1 MFHSGDRRARTRQPR
16 PPTRTGSPSR
26 AAALAALALVLAL
39 AGATGAAGAARAA
52 GATRAGTAGAA
63 PAGTAPAPADSL
75 ALAAGAAPA
84 DSAATPPRSGWL
96 ALPGL
101 FYTPETKTGAGAFL
115 LRTFRPADG
124 RPDAR
129 PSSVGLAVI
138 GTQKSQWIVSLAPD
152 LYWRGE
158 DWRLS
163 GAAGWMRY
171 PTKFYG
177 IGPDALEAAEEDYTP
192 RSWSAALNLQRRLK
206 PWLKVGAGA
215 EFLDVALVKTEA
227 SGALAG
233 SGGDGGASG
242 EATVPGAGG
251 GRLVGVGVTIA
262 SDTRDSVFWPLRGR
276 EWTLAWTSFGP
287 ALGSDYVTNRW
298 LLNLK
303 QYVPAGK
310 GQLVAVQGLL
320 QAMTGQPPFYQLAA
334 LGGQNLLRGYYEG
347 RWRDRCL
354 AAVQVDWRRRLGE
367 RWGVTLFGAA
377 GTVARDLD
385 RLAVARAKLAG
396 GAGVRFALNKDER
409 IHLRFDYG
417 VGDGSSGSYIT
428 VNEAF

>member
-1 MFHSGDRRARTRQPR
+1 MRAVPQRTSTAPAARRAGRLGAEANVRIL
-16 PPTRTGSPSR
+16 
-26 AAALAALALVLAL
+26 LATTLGLVLAL
-39 AGATGAAGAARAA
+39 SVGEPGVPAAEPAAPDGGAA
-52 GATRAGTAGAA
+52 AT
-63 PAGTAPAPADSL
+63 DSL
-75 ALAAGAAPA
+75 APAASAAPA
-84 DSAATPPRSGWL
+84 DSAAAPPRSGWL

-115 LRTFRPADG
+115 LRTLRPADG

-152 LYWRGE
+152 FYWRGE
-158 DWRLS
+158 KWRLS

-177 IGPDALEAAEEDYTP
+177 IGPGSPESAEEDYTP

-215 EFLDVALVKTEA
+215 EFLDGELVETEA
-227 SGALAG
+227 GGSLAAG
-233 SGGDGGASG
+233 S
-242 EATVPGAGG
+242 TVPGAGG
-251 GRLVGVGVTIA
+251 GRLAGVGVTLA
-262 SDTRDSVFWPLRGR
+262 SDTRDSVFWPRRGR

-298 LLNLK
+298 LLDLK
-303 QYVPAGK
+303 QYVPVGK
-310 GQLVAVQGLL
+310 GQLVAAQGLL
-320 QAMTGQPPFYQLAA
+320 RAMTGQPPFYQLAA

-354 AAVQVDWRRRLGE
+354 AAVQVDYRRRLGE

-385 RLAVARAKLAG
+385 QLAVAQAKLAG

-409 IHLRFDYG
+409 IYLRFDYG
-417 VGDGSSGSYIT
+417 VGDGSSGGYIT

>member
-1 MFHSGDRRARTRQPR
+1 MFRSGDRRARTRRPR
-16 PPTRTGSPSR
+16 PPSRTGSPSR
-26 AAALAALALVLAL
+26 AATLAALALVLAL
-39 AGATGAAGAARAA
+39 AGATGAARAARAA
-52 GATRAGTAGAA
+52 QTGT
-63 PAGTAPAPADSL
+63 AGTAPAGAATAPTDSL
-75 ALAAGAAPA
+75 ALAAGASPA
-84 DSAATPPRSGWL
+84 DTAAAAPRSGWL

-115 LRTFRPADG
+115 LRTFRPAGG

-138 GTQKSQWIVSLAPD
+138 GTQRSQWIVSLAPD
-152 LYWRGE
+152 FYWRGE

-177 IGPDALEAAEEDYTP
+177 IGPGALETAEEDYTP

-206 PWLKVGAGA
+206 PWLKVGVGA
-215 EFLDVALVKTEA
+215 EFLDGELVETEA
-227 SGALAG
+227 GRSLAG
-233 SGGDGGASG
+233 GAGADGGS
-242 EATVPGAGG
+242 TVPGAGG

-354 AAVQVDWRRRLGE
+354 AAVQVDYRRRLGE

-385 RLAVARAKLAG
+385 RLAVAQAKLAG

-409 IHLRFDYG
+409 IYLRFDYG

>member
-1 MFHSGDRRARTRQPR
+1 MFRSGDRRARTRRPR
-16 PPTRTGSPSR
+16 PPSRTGSPSR

-39 AGATGAAGAARAA
+39 AGT
-52 GATRAGTAGAA
+52 AGTA
-63 PAGTAPAPADSL
+63 PAGTATAPTDSL
-75 ALAAGAAPA
+75 ALAAGTSPA
-84 DSAATPPRSGWL
+84 DTAAAAPRSGWL

-115 LRTFRPADG
+115 LRTFRPAGG

-138 GTQKSQWIVSLAPD
+138 GTQRSQWIVSLAPD
-152 LYWRGE
+152 FYWRGE

-177 IGPDALEAAEEDYTP
+177 IGPGAPETAEEDYTP

-206 PWLKVGAGA
+206 PWLKVGVGA
-215 EFLDVALVKTEA
+215 EFLDGELVETEA
-227 SGALAG
+227 GRSLAG
-233 SGGDGGASG
+233 GAGADGGS
-242 EATVPGAGG
+242 TVPGAGG

-354 AAVQVDWRRRLGE
+354 ATVQVDYRRRLGE

-385 RLAVARAKLAG
+385 RLAVAQAKLAG

-409 IHLRFDYG
+409 IYLRFDYG